1 MKYVSNHVTKFE
13 KHGDLEKPYKDDR
26 IRKWTTWVVK
36 EIVKNLHIIGQNKE
50 NNFIFFYK
58 PPKSKKIIRIQCIT
72 LLLHLSE
79 YCAELKSYLYI
90 L

>member
-50 NNFIFFYK
+50 NNFIF
-58 PPKSKKIIRIQCIT
+58 
-72 LLLHLSE
+72 L
-79 YCAELKSYLYI
+79 
-90 L
+90 